1 MPLPI
6 LAKTAVERWPLS
18 RAIFL
23 SVPNV
28 GTAFKVGLQAAT
40 TKWVYQIEIEQWDL
54 PFMAWAW
61 RNRNSYD
68 LLLGS
73 KRADPTLNYQEP
85 YRRFLSCGLN
95 GILQLFFGFTGT
107 DTHGPKLHNRKAL
120 DDIIASCHLDRG
132 QFDSEFVL
140 RAARGRM
147 RIIEAPTVYKDVRPH
162 RNWMLSKILWNCG
175 ALWRLFETMKDV
187 PYKGHR
193 VAGTRLCANAPI
205 S

>member
-147 RIIEAPTVYKDVRPH
+147 WIIEAPTVYKDVRPH